1 MRKISMG
8 HGTPSPARVPCL
20 QKTPPGTG
28 ISIRAVYC
36 HRKYR
41 LAIYIPA
48 MVTMYNLQA
57 TRAANYAVYK
67 PRYFYKYAFSSIT
80 IGIRDGK
87 WPYRNR

>member
-28 ISIRAVYC
+28 ISIRAVCC

-41 LAIYIPA
+41 LTIYLPG
-48 MVTMYNLQA
+48 MVTTCNLQA
-57 TRAANYAVYK
+57 TRAANSIANK
-67 PRYFYKYAFSSIT
+67 P
-80 IGIRDGK
+80 G
-87 WPYRNR
+87 